1 MNNNLKS
8 KTRLTFIQI
17 IFENLSTKKSIK
29 DIFDVYKLSYKS
41 TFYQEFKKK
50 KKIKFEFNSNFLE
63 KLVNFFI
70 EFTNSDD
77 YVKSINNYVDF
88 KRKFEKWDIINKAII
103 MAILSE
109 IYFSEDDKKKI
120 IFNDYLNISKLFIDQ
135 SDLSTIN
142 AIVDKIINEK
152 K

>member
-29 DIFDVYKLSYKS
+29 DIFDVFKLSYKS

-63 KLVNFFI
+63 RLVNFFI

>member
-1 MNNNLKS
+1 MNNNLRS

-17 IFENLSTKKSIK
+17 IFENLSTQNNIK
-29 DIFDVYKLSYKS
+29 NILDIFKSSYKS
-41 TFYQEFKKK
+41 TYYQEFKNK

-63 KLVNFFI
+63 KLIDHFI
-70 EFTNSDD
+70 EFTNSDN
-77 YVKSINNYVDF
+77 YIKSINNYVEF

-103 MAILSE
+103 LAILSE
-109 IYFSEDDKKKI
+109 IFFSEDSKKKI

-135 SDLSTIN
+135 SNLSTVN

>member
-29 DIFDVYKLSYKS
+29 DIFDVFKLSYKS

>member
-29 DIFDVYKLSYKS
+29 DIFDVFKLSYKS

-63 KLVNFFI
+63 RLVNFFI

-77 YVKSINNYVDF
+77 YIKSINNYVDF